1 MYKDLAQI
9 SKAKDIYRTLDLLAI
24 LSHKGA
30 GHETVKCEPGRNNY
44 KTDEQV
50 DISDAGI
57 TKKSIGHQPDR
68 RDSDVG

>member
-24 LSHKGA
+24 LSPKAA
-30 GHETVKCEPGRNNY
+30 GHETSQYSPRKNSH

-50 DISDAGI
+50 DISDAGV
-57 TKKSIGHQPDR
+57 TKKSIGHRLNR
-68 RDSDVG
+68 RDTDVG